1 MEPTVSWLHL
11 FNRHCISI
19 GGPTCHVTDEETDT
33 GTGHQ
38 WAAACRD
45 VAGEPSG
52 KTEGTGR
59 ICPYRRVG
67 AHVSCA
73 AQARGDVDGKSVH
86 VAMLVTLRHCI
97 KKCNYVT
104 DRADYIASPSTDHGK
119 LMRGIH
125 ELPCR
130 LEPFPE
136 KRKRPEHAGCSGF
149 EVIVGVLHSNQRPSA
164 VCVSLLVYGLSA
176 IPKEFASGFAACS
189 AIPGT

>member
-1 MEPTVSWLHL
+1 MLPRLGATWKLH
-11 FNRHCISI
+11 
-19 GGPTCHVTDEETDT
+19 
-33 GTGHQ
+33 
-38 WAAACRD
+38 
-45 VAGEPSG
+45 
-52 KTEGTGR
+52 
-59 ICPYRRVG
+59 
-67 AHVSCA
+67 
-73 AQARGDVDGKSVH
+73 DGKSVH

-119 LMRGIH
+119 LMGGIH

-176 IPKEFASGFAACS
+176 IPEEFASGFAACS
-189 AIPGT
+189 AIPGTWQHCALGFSWALRRNVTLLLQS

>member
-33 GTGHQ
+33 VTGHQ

-67 AHVSCA
+67 APVSCA
-73 AQARGDVDGKSVH
+73 AQARGDVETPRREECTCSRVGYVK
-86 VAMLVTLRHCI
+86 TLYQEMQLR
-97 KKCNYVT
+97 Y
-104 DRADYIASPSTDHGK
+104 
-119 LMRGIH
+119 
-125 ELPCR
+125 
-130 LEPFPE
+130 
-136 KRKRPEHAGCSGF
+136 
-149 EVIVGVLHSNQRPSA
+149 
-164 VCVSLLVYGLSA
+164 
-176 IPKEFASGFAACS
+176 
-189 AIPGT
+189 